1 MNGVQICL
9 MRKILNSELYNNEG
23 SSCQDLFNFGFNSHP
38 DCFTSANNGFCMDI
52 LQQFE
57 NLDCYAKQF
66 CNDMKESQRARL
78 AFQQVSVLEL
88 HHCVIMFINII
99 HL

>member
-1 MNGVQICL
+1 MQEI
-9 MRKILNSELYNNEG
+9 YNNTNEDTT
-23 SSCQDLFNFGFNSHP
+23 CEDLFNFGFNSHP
-38 DCFTSANNGFCMDI
+38 ACFVSYGFCVDI

-66 CNDMKESQRARL
+66 CNDIKESQRARL
-78 AFQQVSVLEL
+78 AFQQVCVSEL
-88 HHCVIMFINII
+88 HHCIIMFIIII

>member
-1 MNGVQICL
+1 MQEI
-9 MRKILNSELYNNEG
+9 YNNTNEDTT
-23 SSCQDLFNFGFNSHP
+23 CEDLFNFGFNSHP
-38 DCFTSANNGFCMDI
+38 ACFVSYGFCVDI

-66 CNDMKESQRARL
+66 CNDIKESQQARL
-78 AFQQVSVLEL
+78 AIQQVCVLEL
-88 HHCVIMFINII
+88 HHCVIMIIIII